1 MIRCP
6 SLLFDSNFDTHI
18 TTDKGGIILMQ
29 EVYFRNVNVVDV
41 KKKRIIQRQ
50 DVTMK
55 NGKITSLIP
64 HTEKKISGAID
75 CTGKYLCPGLMDMHV
90 HLVWDGTLADP
101 VTANIAEGPYVAML
115 RALHAAQEYL
125 CRGITVVR
133 DVGCNEDVTIYLAA
147 AMRKKLVWGCQI
159 IPCGSAI
166 TGTYGH
172 VPSIG
177 RIADTNDELIRAV
190 RTIKNIQNHAGVSCQ
205 WVKIMATGGAAGP
218 EEVGPAM
225 YSEEN
230 LRIIMAEASRL
241 HMKVAAHALSREGI
255 SSCIDASI
263 HTIEHGADI
272 PVEKIAA
279 MKAKGITLVPTLWVY
294 KVLAESKGIVDEYM
308 SRKASDIV
316 QQQKVTFRH
325 ALKSGIRI
333 ALGTDAG
340 SPNFGPHPSVFG
352 EMYVMNEYGMD
363 AAEVVRAATIV
374 PAEVLGIDACKGSIE
389 EGKDGDVLLLSGN
402 PLCDLHIF
410 ETRLEAVY
418 QQGRLVPPAF

>member
-1 MIRCP
+1 
-6 SLLFDSNFDTHI
+6 
-18 TTDKGGIILMQ
+18 
-29 EVYFRNVNVVDV
+29 
-41 KKKRIIQRQ
+41 
-50 DVTMK
+50 
-55 NGKITSLIP
+55 
-64 HTEKKISGAID
+64 
-75 CTGKYLCPGLMDMHV
+75 
-90 HLVWDGTLADP
+90 
-101 VTANIAEGPYVAML
+101 
-115 RALHAAQEYL
+115 
-125 CRGITVVR
+125 
-133 DVGCNEDVTIYLAA
+133 
-147 AMRKKLVWGCQI
+147 
-159 IPCGSAI
+159 
-166 TGTYGH
+166 
-172 VPSIG
+172 
-177 RIADTNDELIRAV
+177 
-190 RTIKNIQNHAGVSCQ
+190 
-205 WVKIMATGGAAGP
+205 MATGGAAGP
-218 EEVGPAM
+218 EEVGLAM

-255 SSCIDASI
+255 SSCIDAGI

-308 SRKASDIV
+308 SRKAFDIV

-340 SPNFGPHPSVFG
+340 SPNFGPHPRVFG

-363 AAEVVRAATIV
+363 ASEVARAATIV

-410 ETRLEAVY
+410 ETGLEAVY
-418 QQGRLVPPAF
+418 QQGRLVPPAL